1 MDHAQ
6 PETPSPDSL
15 SALPLASSAVD
26 AAELPQDPAGAS
38 APTSTEDDNTTNA
51 DGTAREQRVSRPS
64 PRRDHPEPSE
74 ADLAA
79 MLHLLRGRRFA
90 VLTGAGVSTDSGIPD
105 YRGPDSP
112 PRNPMTYQQ
121 FIGDESFRRHYWAR
135 NHVGWRHV
143 ERTSPNEG
151 HRALTRLEQAGL
163 VTGIIT
169 QNVDTLHVVAG
180 AENVVDLH
188 GSFDRVVCLDCGH
201 VVSRESLA
209 ARLEEANPGFVESIG
224 DVADIEIAPDADAVI
239 ETTAHFRPV
248 ACEVCG
254 GTLKPDIVYFGEMV
268 PKARVA
274 RAFAMVD
281 EAEVLLVA
289 GSSLTVHSGLR
300 FVKHAAKAGIPVII
314 VNRGETRGDPLATLT
329 VDAGATQTLEAI
341 ARALVD
347 TPAP

>member
-1 MDHAQ
+1 MPA
-6 PETPSPDSL
+6 
-15 SALPLASSAVD
+15 
-26 AAELPQDPAGAS
+26 PAGGGRGPRS
-38 APTSTEDDNTTNA
+38 APGEVP
-51 DGTAREQRVSRPS
+51 EQRQSRPS
-64 PRRDHPEPSE
+64 PRRDHPGPSE
-74 ADLAA
+74 QDLAA
-79 MLHLLRGRRFA
+79 LVDLVRGRRVA

-121 FIGDESFRRHYWAR
+121 FIGDEAFRRHYWAR

-143 ERTSPNEG
+143 ERTSPNAG

-163 VTGIIT
+163 LTGIIT

-180 AENVVDLH
+180 STTVVDLH

-209 ARLEEANPGFVESIG
+209 ERLEAANPGFVESIG

-274 RAFAMVD
+274 RAFEIVD
-281 EAEVLLVA
+281 EADVLLVA

-300 FVKHAAKAGIPVII
+300 FVKHAAKAGTPVVI

-329 VDAGATQTLEAI
+329 IDAGATQTLEAL
-341 ARALVD
+341 AEALLD
-347 TPAP
+347 